1 MLKFV
6 KKIIKTLRKIGF
18 RPMFWKLWSRIF
30 PNDEIARTNCDL
42 LGSYR
47 YLQKYKYVLE
57 RFDNQQSENNTSFE
71 NKKVWVCW
79 LQGIENAPY
88 IVQKCV
94 ESIKQYTSDF
104 EVILLD
110 ENNIKNY
117 VSLPSYIEE
126 KHLKG
131 IIPHAHYTDYVRVL
145 LLAKYGGIWIDSTF
159 FLTAEL
165 PNYITDSELFLFNK
179 EYMTKVSAANS
190 LVASNA
196 QNPIILQMKDLLSEY
211 WRKENKLISYSIFH
225 LFLTMIISYNEFNYQ
240 CWKKVPR
247 FPSENIDVLQKEL
260 FDDFSE
266 KRFEQIKRISSIHKL
281 SYKFSN
287 ELFKKQNTFY
297 QKLFY

>member
-1 MLKFV
+1 M
-6 KKIIKTLRKIGF
+6 IKTLKKIGL
-18 RPMFWKLWSRIF
+18 RPMLWKFWSRIF

-57 RFDNQQSENNTSFE
+57 RFENQQLENTSCGE
-71 NKKVWVCW
+71 DKKIWVCW
-79 LQGIENAPY
+79 LQGIEKAPY

-94 ESIKQYTSDF
+94 ESIKQYASDF

-110 ENNIKNY
+110 EENIKNY
-117 VSLPSYIEE
+117 VLLPSYIEE
-126 KHLKG
+126 KHSKG

-159 FLTAEL
+159 FLTAKL

-196 QNPIILQMKDLLSEY
+196 QNPIILQMKELLSEY
-211 WRKENKLISYSIFH
+211 WDKENKLISYSIFH

-266 KRFEQIKRISSIHKL
+266 ERFEQIKQISTIHKL
-281 SYKFSN
+281 SYKFSD
-287 ELFKKQNTFY
+287 ELFNKKNTFY
-297 QKLFY
+297 QKLFH